1 MGNREDLLAGAKR
14 CLYEKGYARTTA
26 RDIAAAA
33 GTSLAS
39 IGYHFRS
46 TEALLNAALF
56 EVIGEWGDELQR
68 ALGAAGEANGAGSV
82 ERFERYW
89 TQVIDSFTTHRPIW
103 AATLEVF
110 AQIDRVP
117 EMRQAISAGLQE
129 GRIAWASLLQG
140 IDAAVEEEKARRV
153 GSFYQA
159 LLSGVLVQWL
169 VDPDPAP
176 SAHELAEAL
185 KTIIANARMHDAPA
199 SPVSAAP
206 PPS

>member
-1 MGNREDLLAGAKR
+1 VGNREDLLAGAKR

-26 RDIAAAA
+26 RDIVAAA

-39 IGYHFRS
+39 IGYHFGS

-68 ALGAAGEANGAGSV
+68 ALRETGETEGDAV

-89 TQVIDSFTTHRPIW
+89 ARVIDSFTSHRQIW

-110 AQIDRVP
+110 GQIDRVP
-117 EMRQAISAGLQE
+117 EMRKAIADGLQE
-129 GRIAWASLLQG
+129 GRFAWASLLQSL
-140 IDAAVEEEKARRV
+140 DPAADERKAHAV

-169 VDPDPAP
+169 VDPERAP
-176 SAHELAEAL
+176 SARELTEAL
-185 KTIIANARMHDAPA
+185 RTISA
-199 SPVSAAP
+199 SVRAAHP
-206 PPS
+206 TLS